1 MSKHAVRLGRKEDLT
16 AVEAILQLSPE
27 AANWPVGSLT
37 QTFQQYPS
45 YFLVAGQ
52 DEQITG
58 FISGRRILDEGEI
71 LNLAVK
77 PSERSAGV
85 GKALVQALLER
96 FGRENAV
103 QVFLEVRESNLGA
116 ITFYQGL
123 GFRQVGKRTGY
134 YRNPVGAALVL
145 ALSTGSSVRSH

>member
-1 MSKHAVRLGRKEDLT
+1 MSRHGVRLGREEDLP

-27 AANWPVGSLT
+27 AANWAIGSLL
-37 QTFQQYPS
+37 QTFEQYPS

-58 FISGRRILDEGEI
+58 FICGRRILDEGEI

-77 PSERSAGV
+77 PSERSGGV

-96 FGRENAV
+96 FGRENV
-103 QVFLEVRESNLGA
+103 LQVFLEVRESNLGA
-116 ITFYQGL
+116 ISFYQGL
-123 GFRQVGKRTGY
+123 GFKQAGKRPGY
-134 YRNPVGAALVL
+134 YRNPTEAALVL
-145 ALSTGSSVRSH
+145 ALRTGSSARSY